1 MTGSNG
7 GEGLFASVKNLAAT
21 YIAIGRTRL
30 ELLGNEIAV
39 EKQRFLTLLLLSQV
53 LVFSL
58 TLGVIMLVA
67 LVALLFWDQRLLV
80 VALMAIFFLG
90 LAGYLYVAVRRLLR
104 PPESVFAGSLAE
116 LEEDVRQL
124 KTASGHAKKTD

>member
-1 MTGSNG
+1 MTGSAG
-7 GEGLFASVKNLAAT
+7 SEGIFASVKNLAAT
-21 YIAIGRTRL
+21 CIAIGRTRL

-90 LAGYLYVAVRRLLR
+90 LAGYLYIAVRRLLH

-124 KTASGHAKKTD
+124 KTASGHAKKAD

>member
-1 MTGSNG
+1 MTGSTG
-7 GEGLFASVKNLAAT
+7 GEGIFASVKNLAAT

-39 EKQRFLTLLLLSQV
+39 EKQRFLTLILLSQV

-67 LVALLFWDQRLLV
+67 LIALLFWDQRLLV
-80 VALMAIFFLG
+80 VALMAMFFLG
-90 LAGYLYVAVRRLLR
+90 LAGYLYVAVRRLLH

-124 KTASGHAKKTD
+124 KTASDHAKKAD

>member
-1 MTGSNG
+1 MTVSAGS
-7 GEGLFASVKNLAAT
+7 EGIFASVKNLAAT
-21 YIAIGRTRL
+21 YIAMGRTRL

-39 EKQRFLTLLLLSQV
+39 EKQRFLTLILLSQV

-67 LVALLFWDQRLLV
+67 LITLLFWDQRLLV
-80 VALMAIFFLG
+80 VALMAMFFLG
-90 LAGYLYVAVRRLLR
+90 LAGYLYVAVRRLLH

-124 KTASGHAKKTD
+124 KTASDHAKKAD

>member
-1 MTGSNG
+1 MTGSAG
-7 GEGLFASVKNLAAT
+7 SEGIFASFKNLAAT
-21 YIAIGRTRL
+21 CIAIGRTRL

-90 LAGYLYVAVRRLLR
+90 LAGYLYIAVRRLLH

-124 KTASGHAKKTD
+124 KTASGHAKKAD

>member
-1 MTGSNG
+1 MTGSTG
-7 GEGLFASVKNLAAT
+7 SEGIFASVKNLAAT
-21 YIAIGRTRL
+21 YIAMGRTRL

-39 EKQRFLTLLLLSQV
+39 EKQRFLTLILLSQA

-67 LVALLFWDQRLLV
+67 LITLLFWDQRLLV
-80 VALMAIFFLG
+80 VALMAMFFLG
-90 LAGYLYVAVRRLLR
+90 LAGYLYVAVRRLLY

-124 KTASGHAKKTD
+124 KTASDHAKKAD